1 MRLNL
6 VSMAACGVVGAA
18 TLCGMVL
25 AAPYI
30 TPVQHSSAH
39 SPNHPMFAAL
49 AQGARNA
56 LTFSGGGGAG
66 GALHSGSSAPGAGAP
81 RRGAP
86 VLGAGD
92 DDGSSTLAAAYSSN
106 PHGSG
111 VTLGSLERI
120 SDVAS
125 HGGFAG
131 GGGYGGMGG
140 GAGGG
145 GFGGKGL
152 PSPSLGSAD
161 QSMGN
166 SGTDDVG
173 DVDLNSLADAASAHP
188 LKAVASVVP
197 EPSTWAM
204 MILGVGM
211 LGTVFRRRSALA
223 R

>member
-1 MRLNL
+1 
-6 VSMAACGVVGAA
+6 MAACGVIGAA
-18 TLCGMVL
+18 TVCGMVL

-30 TPVQHSSAH
+30 APVQYNSAR

-56 LTFSGGGGAG
+56 LTFSGGDGAG
-66 GALHSGSSAPGAGAP
+66 GALHSGSSTPGAGAP
-81 RRGAP
+81 RQGAP

-92 DDGSSTLAAAYSSN
+92 DDGTSTQASAN
-106 PHGSG
+106 GVHPHGFG
-111 VTLGSLERI
+111 LTLGSLERI

-125 HGGFAG
+125 NGGFA

-145 GFGGKGL
+145 GFGGKGQ
-152 PSPSLGSAD
+152 SSSSLGSGD

-173 DVDLNSLADAASAHP
+173 DVDLNSLADASSAHP

-197 EPSTWAM
+197 EPSAWAM

-223 R
+223 ATAAPETVR